1 MNTEKKKLV
10 LANAA
15 CLPLKRQ
22 SEPPI
27 APLQSHRE
35 DQQQGLHAQTSM
47 KETHGY
53 AFDLEAGQ
61 FWWLVL

>member
-1 MNTEKKKLV
+1 
-10 LANAA
+10 
-15 CLPLKRQ
+15 
-22 SEPPI
+22 
-27 APLQSHRE
+27 
-35 DQQQGLHAQTSM
+35 LHAQTSM